1 MSICRNLVVLASCFY
16 FVAGKDSSSVPRRS
30 RCPTP
35 SQSNPG
41 TWTTYHDI
49 QRLSW
54 CDSPMLLDFAVYNPL
69 EDPKTHI
76 TIRATTSVAN
86 TDKLD
91 TTLSV
96 EPEYKKVTLQL
107 LSLVDHPGNSVENHG
122 EHVESAAKLV
132 QTFWQADSNSN
143 MNSIFATA
151 GGTAVAVYAGSMIQK
166 SITTSVIAKKFINY
180 IQDKNVNGLVL
191 LQYCGANSDHMFGIV
206 ADTSLDSLPK
216 VQRVVRRWS
225 DGICE
230 RDGNI
235 SDWVDEVIYVKME
248 PGPRQPAR
256 VNATSDV
263 IHPSFAAKFQQEFQ
277 ANGPQK
283 PLGGASILAICST
296 VQVASGDSC
305 ASLATKC
312 KVLPADFTKYNP
324 SPTFCS
330 SLAVG
335 QYACCSAGN
344 LPDLTPKPN
353 ADGSCATYTVLSGD
367 FCAKIAAAN
376 GITLAAIESLNKNT
390 WGWMGCAN
398 IQVGQL
404 ICISTGHAPLPAAVT
419 SAICGPQVP
428 GTTMPNATTTL
439 ASLHPCP
446 LKACCN
452 IWGQWYVVWF
462 YLISILHAWVYK
474 IIVSNSI
481 LSALYL
487 PSRSI

>member
-107 LSLVDHPGNSVENHG
+107 LSLVDNPGNSVENHG

-235 SDWVDEVIYVKME
+235 SDWVDEVIYVKTE

-277 ANGPQK
+277 ANGSALLSK
-283 PLGGASILAICST
+283 LLRVILAH
-296 VQVASGDSC
+296 
-305 ASLATKC
+305 L
-312 KVLPADFTKYNP
+312 L
-324 SPTFCS
+324 
-330 SLAVG
+330 
-335 QYACCSAGN
+335 
-344 LPDLTPKPN
+344 
-353 ADGSCATYTVLSGD
+353 
-367 FCAKIAAAN
+367 
-376 GITLAAIESLNKNT
+376 
-390 WGWMGCAN
+390 
-398 IQVGQL
+398 
-404 ICISTGHAPLPAAVT
+404 
-419 SAICGPQVP
+419 
-428 GTTMPNATTTL
+428 
-439 ASLHPCP
+439 
-446 LKACCN
+446 
-452 IWGQWYVVWF
+452 
-462 YLISILHAWVYK
+462 
-474 IIVSNSI
+474 
-481 LSALYL
+481 L
-487 PSRSI
+487 PSARFCQPTSPSTTQAQHFARVLLSVNMHVALLEICPTLLLNPTLTALAQHILCFRETFAPK